1 VGAGPAT
8 VGRGVLAL
16 TAHRGRRLGQ
26 EHLFPGPVTVGRGVL
41 DRDGARGAQSTH
53 DVRDAGS
60 RKTGGSCQFRL
71 GTSALSPQDLDDAT
85 LVGLTQ
91 CRLRPRGRVTPG
103 HHVPLRLVLWW
114 NSHAV
119 SRNSTS
125 PEHKGKQAPLRLAV
139 DTRRCFSA
147 LRSLSVHPRALRARK
162 SSKAEPAGQEVQQ
175 CTYERTDRVGRNRS
189 PT

>member
-53 DVRDAGS
+53 DVRNAGG

-119 SRNSTS
+119 ARNSTS
-125 PEHKGKQAPLRLAV
+125 PEHKGKQDPLRLAV
-139 DTRRCFSA
+139 GTRRCFPGTPLLVGSP
-147 LRSLSVHPRALRARK
+147 SGT
-162 SSKAEPAGQEVQQ
+162 SSPKTFESRPAGQEVHR